1 MSPQLRGIGFNGPR
15 QQRGAIGLMAA
26 VTLGM
31 VLLFMLLV
39 VDSGRL
45 YLEQRKLQR
54 VADMAVLEAVSLG
67 GTCGATPPSAQSLA
81 ETNAKRNNFNPGG
94 VQQLAVTCGTLKTDS
109 ATQVRVFTAS
119 SSQSDAIR
127 VIATTTVPTSV
138 AGGLWSLING
148 KFETKTN
155 LTASAVGASPGP
167 TLAQIS
173 IRTTLASVDTS
184 QSPLLNNLFTGLL
197 GGNVSISA
205 VGWDGLVK
213 ADINLLQYMNQLAI
227 NLGVDAGN
235 YTQLLKTNATVTQL
249 IKAAATVA
257 TLNGATLDVQTALA
271 NLQVAAIKDTPLK
284 VGDLL
289 QLQTGT
295 PSAGLDTN
303 LNLFSLIQAAIQI
316 ANKNNAV
323 AISLPVNVLGLAKVT
338 TTVKVIEPPQ
348 FSAIGNP
355 AADRIYVRTAQ
366 IRSLIAIELPVL
378 NTVST
383 LINKVTDLLSGLSGI
398 LQGLLCGLGLCGT
411 TFDFKI
417 LPPQLILSIS
427 LDAGGAD
434 ALVTGYTC
442 PSGSSGSKSLTV
454 QANTSIANLNIG
466 SIDASKAF
474 SSSGPVTVTP
484 FPIVNITS
492 KTCGLLTGCT
502 VKDYGGGGIALMAML
517 PIAKTPSTLIYSAAT
532 NTVPPNLKLPPMPK
546 NANPTTDV
554 VASLKSTLSHV
565 PIQLYAPVDGT
576 GILSALATGLT
587 SAVNATLLAVVNIA
601 SGLITGVLSPLIDP
615 VINNLLS
622 LLGIN
627 LMVTEVDANL
637 SCNQGGRAQL
647 VM

>member
-1 MSPQLRGIGFNGPR
+1 MSPQLRSIGFNGPR

-67 GTCGATPPSAQSLA
+67 GACGATPPSAQSLA
-81 ETNAKRNNFNPGG
+81 ETNAKRNNFIPGG
-94 VQQLAVTCGTLKTDS
+94 VQKLAVTCGTLKTDS

-155 LTASAVGASPGP
+155 LTASAVGATPGP

-197 GGNVSISA
+197 GGNVAISA

-235 YTQLLKTNATVTQL
+235 YTQLLKTNVTVTQL

-257 TLNGATLDVQTALA
+257 TLNGATLDVQTALT
-271 NLQVAAIKDTPLK
+271 NLQVAAIKDTALK

-295 PSAGLDTN
+295 SSAGLDTN

-323 AISLPVNVLGLAKVT
+323 AITLPVNVLGLAKVT

-355 AADRIYVRTAQ
+355 ATDKIYVRTAQ
-366 IRSLIAIELPVL
+366 VRSLITIELPVL

-383 LINKVTDLLSGLSGI
+383 LVHNVTELLSGLLGL
-398 LQGLLCGLGLCGT
+398 LQGLLGLGT
-411 TFDFKI
+411 TYTVKI
-417 LPPQLILSIS
+417 LPPPLFLSIN

-442 PSGSSGSKSLTV
+442 PSGSSSNKSLTV
-454 QANTSIANLNIG
+454 QANSSIANLNIG

-474 SSSGPVTVTP
+474 SSSAPVTVTP

-492 KTCGLLTGCT
+492 KTCGLLTGCE

-517 PIAKTPSTLIYSAAT
+517 PIAKTPSTLVYSAAT

-546 NANPTTDV
+546 NASPTTDV

-576 GILSALATGLT
+576 GILSALTTGLT

-601 SGLITGVLSPLIDP
+601 SGLITSVLSPLLDP
-615 VINNLLS
+615 IINNLLS

-647 VM
+647 VL

>member
-1 MSPQLRGIGFNGPR
+1 MSPQLRSIGFNGPR

-81 ETNAKRNNFNPGG
+81 ETNAKRNNFIPGG
-94 VQQLAVTCGTLKTDS
+94 VQKLAVTCGTLKTDS

-155 LTASAVGASPGP
+155 LTASAVGATPGP

-197 GGNVSISA
+197 GGNVAISA

-235 YTQLLKTNATVTQL
+235 YTQLLKTNVTVTQL

-257 TLNGATLDVQTALA
+257 TLNGATLDVQTALT
-271 NLQVAAIKDTPLK
+271 NLQVAAIKDTALK

-295 PSAGLDTN
+295 SSAGLDTN

-323 AISLPVNVLGLAKVT
+323 AITLPVNVLGLAKVT

-355 AADRIYVRTAQ
+355 ATDKIYVRTAQ
-366 IRSLIAIELPVL
+366 VRSLITIELPVL

-383 LINKVTDLLSGLSGI
+383 LVHNVTELLSGLLGL
-398 LQGLLCGLGLCGT
+398 LQGLLGLGT
-411 TFDFKI
+411 TYTVKI
-417 LPPQLILSIS
+417 LPPPLFLSIN

-442 PSGSSGSKSLTV
+442 PSGSSSNKSLTV
-454 QANTSIANLNIG
+454 QANSSIANLNIG

-474 SSSGPVTVTP
+474 SSSAPVTVTP

-492 KTCGLLTGCT
+492 KTCGLLTGCE

-517 PIAKTPSTLIYSAAT
+517 PIAKTPSTLVYSAAT

-546 NANPTTDV
+546 NASPTTDV

-576 GILSALATGLT
+576 GILSALTTGLT

-601 SGLITGVLSPLIDP
+601 SGLITSVLSPLLDP
-615 VINNLLS
+615 IINNLLS

-647 VM
+647 VL